1 MLASIPASEIVTV
14 LPSVLG
20 AGGTAMA
27 LNAVI
32 ISDDVKFVA
41 KEYSNAD
48 AVGNDYGTTS
58 DKYKFAQIYFNGF
71 TGSTVKPSALFI
83 SKYSAVASAAKL
95 TGASLRSMSLGQLK
109 AITGAISVTINGVL
123 KTGTVNLSAATSF
136 SNAATLIATALT
148 AAVTFD
154 TQLQSF
160 VIASGTTGATSSISF
175 ATGAAAEAL
184 ALTELTGA
192 QLDNVT
198 TVDTATTAM
207 KRLTNYTLNLST
219 IVAETSTALNDNI
232 QKEIATWVSLQNHR
246 YWLVKYGEEP
256 TALIANNTTNF
267 AGWVAENNVADVTC
281 VYGTFGHAALC
292 AGYAASLNF
301 SELNGRTTMDFRS
314 TSTLAPSVPTNPQA
328 DGAAEASALESNGYA
343 YYGAFATA
351 NDRFIFLRNSI
362 VSGEF
367 KWVDAYL
374 NQIYFNSQL
383 QLAQITGLIAN
394 KSIPYNE
401 VGKSKVRASA
411 QDPINEMLNFGGIQT
426 GVILSEQQK
435 SIINNE
441 AGVDAATIIF
451 NQGYYLMIR
460 DATAQV
466 RAVRGSFPI
475 KLWYTDGG
483 SVHSINI
490 ASINV
495 Q

>member
-32 ISDDVKFVA
+32 ISDNVKFVA

-58 DKYKFAQIYFNGF
+58 DKYKFAQIYFSGF

-95 TGASLRSMSLGQLK
+95 TGASLRSMSLDQLK
-109 AITGAISVTINGVL
+109 AITGAISVTIDGVL

-198 TVDTATTAM
+198 TVDTATKAM

-219 IVAETSTALNDNI
+219 IVVETSTALNDNI

-256 TALIANNTTNF
+256 TALIANNTTSF

-281 VYGTFGHAALC
+281 VYGTFKHAALC

-314 TSTLAPSVPTNPQA
+314 TSTLAPSVTDVDDAN
-328 DGAAEASALESNGYA
+328 ALESNGYA

-394 KSIPYNE
+394 KSIPYND

-426 GVILSEQQK
+426 GVALSEQQK

-466 RAVRGSFPI
+466 RAARGSFPI

>member
-83 SKYSAVASAAKL
+83 SKYSAVDSAAKL
-95 TGASLRSMSLGQLK
+95 TGASLRSMSLDQLK
-109 AITGAISVTINGVL
+109 AITGAISVTIDGVL
-123 KTGTVNLSAATSF
+123 KTGTVDLSAATSF

-219 IVAETSTALNDNI
+219 IVAETSTALTDDV

-281 VYGTFGHAALC
+281 VYGTFEHAALC

-314 TSTLAPSVPTNPQA
+314 TSTLAPSVT
-328 DGAAEASALESNGYA
+328 DVDDASALESNGYA

-367 KWVDAYL
+367 KWVDAHL

>member
-83 SKYSAVASAAKL
+83 SKYSAVDSTAKL
-95 TGASLRSMSLGQLK
+95 TGASLRSMSLDQLK
-109 AITGAISVTINGVL
+109 AITGAISVTIDGVL
-123 KTGTVNLSAATSF
+123 ATGTVDLSAATSF

-160 VIASGTTGATSSISF
+160 VIASGTTGSTSSISF

-219 IVAETSTALNDNI
+219 IVAETSTALNDDI
-232 QKEIATWVSLQNHR
+232 QKEIAAWVSLQNHR

-267 AGWVAENNVADVTC
+267 AGWIVENNVADVTC
-281 VYGTFGHAALC
+281 VYGTFEHAALC

-314 TSTLAPSVPTNPQA
+314 TSTLAPSVTDVDDAN
-328 DGAAEASALESNGYA
+328 ALESNGYA

-351 NDRFIFLRNSI
+351 NDRFIFLRNSV

-394 KSIPYNE
+394 KSVPYNE

-460 DATAQV
+460 NATAQV

>member
-83 SKYSAVASAAKL
+83 SKYSAVDSAAKL
-95 TGASLRSMSLGQLK
+95 TGASLRSMSLDQLK
-109 AITGAISVTINGVL
+109 AITGAISVTIDGVL
-123 KTGTVNLSAATSF
+123 ATGTVDLSAATSF

-160 VIASGTTGATSSISF
+160 VIASGTTGATSSISY

-219 IVAETSTALNDNI
+219 IVAETSTALTDDV

-281 VYGTFGHAALC
+281 VYGTFEHAALC

-314 TSTLAPSVPTNPQA
+314 TSTLAPSVTDVDDAN
-328 DGAAEASALESNGYA
+328 ALESNGYA

-426 GVILSEQQK
+426 GVALSEQQK

-466 RAVRGSFPI
+466 RAARGSFPI

>member
-58 DKYKFAQIYFNGF
+58 EKYKFAQIYFNGF

-83 SKYSAVASAAKL
+83 SKYSAVDSAAKL
-95 TGASLRSMSLGQLK
+95 TGASLRSMSLDQLK
-109 AITGAISVTINGVL
+109 AVTGAISVTIDGVL
-123 KTGTVNLSAATSF
+123 ATGTVDLSTATSF

-219 IVAETSTALNDNI
+219 IVAETSTALTDDV

-267 AGWVAENNVADVTC
+267 AGWIAENNVADVTC
-281 VYGTFGHAALC
+281 VYGTFEHAALC

-314 TSTLAPSVPTNPQA
+314 TSTLAPSVTDVDDAN
-328 DGAAEASALESNGYA
+328 ALESNGYA

-383 QLAQITGLIAN
+383 QLAQITGLVAN

>member
-83 SKYSAVASAAKL
+83 SKYSAVDSTAKL
-95 TGASLRSMSLGQLK
+95 TGASLRSMSLDQLK
-109 AITGAISVTINGVL
+109 AITGAISVTIDGVL
-123 KTGTVNLSAATSF
+123 ATGTVDLSAATSF

-160 VIASGTTGATSSISF
+160 VIASGTTGATSSISY
-175 ATGAAAEAL
+175 ATGVAAEAL

-219 IVAETSTALNDNI
+219 IVAETSTALTDDV

-267 AGWVAENNVADVTC
+267 AGWIAENNVADVTC
-281 VYGTFGHAALC
+281 VYGTLEHAALC

-314 TSTLAPSVPTNPQA
+314 TSTLAPSVTDVDDAN
-328 DGAAEASALESNGYA
+328 ALESNGYA

-426 GVILSEQQK
+426 GVALSKQQK

-466 RAVRGSFPI
+466 RAARGSFPI

>member
-58 DKYKFAQIYFNGF
+58 DKYAFAQIYFNGF

-83 SKYSAVASAAKL
+83 SKYSAVDSAAKL
-95 TGASLRSMSLGQLK
+95 TGASLRSMSLDQLK
-109 AITGAISVTINGVL
+109 AITGAISVTIDGVL
-123 KTGTVNLSAATSF
+123 ATGTIDLSAATSF

-160 VIASGTTGATSSISF
+160 VIASGTTGATSSISY

-219 IVAETSTALNDNI
+219 IVAETSTALTDDV

-281 VYGTFGHAALC
+281 VYGTLEHAALC

-314 TSTLAPSVPTNPQA
+314 TSTLAPSVTDVDDAN
-328 DGAAEASALESNGYA
+328 ALESNGYA

-401 VGKSKVRASA
+401 VGKTKVRASA

-466 RAVRGSFPI
+466 RAARGSFPI

>member
-95 TGASLRSMSLGQLK
+95 TGASLRSMSLDRLK
-109 AITGAISVTINGVL
+109 AITGAISVTIDGVL

-219 IVAETSTALNDNI
+219 IVVETSTALDDDI

-281 VYGTFGHAALC
+281 VYGTFKHAALC

-314 TSTLAPSVPTNPQA
+314 TSTLAPSVTGVDDAN
-328 DGAAEASALESNGYA
+328 ALESNGYA

-426 GVILSEQQK
+426 GVALSEQQK

-466 RAVRGSFPI
+466 RAARGSFPI

>member
-32 ISDDVKFVA
+32 ISNDVKFVA

-83 SKYSAVASAAKL
+83 SKYSAVSSAAKL
-95 TGASLRSMSLGQLK
+95 TGASLRSMSLNQLK

-175 ATGAAAEAL
+175 ATGTAAEAL

-198 TVDTATTAM
+198 TVDTATKAM

-219 IVAETSTALNDNI
+219 IVVETSTALNDDI

-267 AGWVAENNVADVTC
+267 AGWIAENNVADVTC
-281 VYGTFGHAALC
+281 VYGTFEHAALC

-314 TSTLAPSVPTNPQA
+314 TSTLAPSVTDVDDAN
-328 DGAAEASALESNGYA
+328 ALESNGYA

-394 KSIPYNE
+394 KSIPYNG

-426 GVILSEQQK
+426 GVALSEQQK

-466 RAVRGSFPI
+466 RAARGSFPI

>member
-48 AVGNDYGTTS
+48 AVGKDYGTTS

-83 SKYSAVASAAKL
+83 SKYSAIDSAAKL
-95 TGASLRSMSLGQLK
+95 TGASLRSMSLDQLK

-198 TVDTATTAM
+198 TVDTATKAM

-219 IVAETSTALNDNI
+219 IVAETSTALNNNI

-256 TALIANNTTNF
+256 TALIANNTTSF

-281 VYGTFGHAALC
+281 VYGTFKHAALC

-314 TSTLAPSVPTNPQA
+314 TSTLAPSVTDVDDAN
-328 DGAAEASALESNGYA
+328 ALESNGYA

-383 QLAQITGLIAN
+383 QLSQITGLIAN

-426 GVILSEQQK
+426 GVALSEQQK

-466 RAVRGSFPI
+466 RAARGSFPI

>member
-83 SKYSAVASAAKL
+83 SKYSTVDSAAKL
-95 TGASLRSMSLGQLK
+95 TGASLRSMSLDQLK
-109 AITGAISVTINGVL
+109 AIAGAISVTIDGVL
-123 KTGTVNLSAATSF
+123 ATGTVDLSAATSF

-160 VIASGTTGATSSISF
+160 VIASGTTGSTSSISF

-219 IVAETSTALNDNI
+219 IVAETSTALTDDI

-281 VYGTFGHAALC
+281 VYGTFEHAALC

-314 TSTLAPSVPTNPQA
+314 TSTLAPSVTDVDDP
-328 DGAAEASALESNGYA
+328 DALESNGYA

-426 GVILSEQQK
+426 GVALSEQQK

-466 RAVRGSFPI
+466 RAARGSFPI

>member
-95 TGASLRSMSLGQLK
+95 TGASLRSMSLDQLK
-109 AITGAISVTINGVL
+109 AVTGAISVTIDGVL
-123 KTGTVNLSAATSF
+123 KTGTVDLSAATSF

-160 VIASGTTGATSSISF
+160 VIASGTTGSTSSISF

-281 VYGTFGHAALC
+281 VYGTLEHAALC

-314 TSTLAPSVPTNPQA
+314 TSTLAPSVTDVDDAN
-328 DGAAEASALESNGYA
+328 ALESNGYA

-426 GVILSEQQK
+426 GVALSEQQK

-460 DATAQV
+460 GATAQV
-466 RAVRGSFPI
+466 RAARGSFPI

>member
-71 TGSTVKPSALFI
+71 TGSTAKPSALFI
-83 SKYSAVASAAKL
+83 SKYSAVDSAAKL
-95 TGASLRSMSLGQLK
+95 TGASLRSMSLDQLK
-109 AITGAISVTINGVL
+109 AITGAISVTIDGVL
-123 KTGTVNLSAATSF
+123 ATGTVDLSAATSF

-160 VIASGTTGATSSISF
+160 VIASGTAGSTSSISF

-198 TVDTATTAM
+198 TIDTATTAM

-219 IVAETSTALNDNI
+219 IVAETSIALTDDV

-246 YWLVKYGEEP
+246 YWFVKYGEEP

-267 AGWVAENNVADVTC
+267 AGWIAENNVADVTC
-281 VYGTFGHAALC
+281 IYGTLEHAALC

-314 TSTLAPSVPTNPQA
+314 VSTLAPSVTDVNDA
-328 DGAAEASALESNGYA
+328 NALESNGYA

-451 NQGYYLMIR
+451 NRGYYLMIR

-466 RAVRGSFPI
+466 RAARGSFPI

>member
-71 TGSTVKPSALFI
+71 TGSTVKPSALFV
-83 SKYSAVASAAKL
+83 SKYSAVDSAAKL
-95 TGASLRSMSLGQLK
+95 TGASLRSMSLDQLK

-123 KTGTVNLSAATSF
+123 KTGTVDLSAATSF

-281 VYGTFGHAALC
+281 VYGTFEHAALC

-314 TSTLAPSVPTNPQA
+314 TSTLAPSVTNVDDA
-328 DGAAEASALESNGYA
+328 NALESNGYA

-466 RAVRGSFPI
+466 RAARGSFPI

>member
-95 TGASLRSMSLGQLK
+95 TGASLRSMSLDQLK

-136 SNAATLIATALT
+136 SNAAILIATALT

-160 VIASGTTGATSSISF
+160 VIASGTTGATSSISY

-232 QKEIATWVSLQNHR
+232 QKEIATWVSLQNHS

-281 VYGTFGHAALC
+281 VYGTFEHAALC

-314 TSTLAPSVPTNPQA
+314 TSTLAPSVTDVDDAN
-328 DGAAEASALESNGYA
+328 ALESNGYA

-466 RAVRGSFPI
+466 RAARGSFPI

>member
-83 SKYSAVASAAKL
+83 SKYSAVDSAAKL
-95 TGASLRSMSLGQLK
+95 TGASLRSMSLDQLK
-109 AITGAISVTINGVL
+109 AITGAISVTIDGVL
-123 KTGTVNLSAATSF
+123 ATGTVDLSAATSF

-219 IVAETSTALNDNI
+219 IVAETSTALTDDI

-256 TALIANNTTNF
+256 TALIPNNTTNF

-281 VYGTFGHAALC
+281 IYGALEHAALC

-314 TSTLAPSVPTNPQA
+314 TSTLAPSVTDVDDAN
-328 DGAAEASALESNGYA
+328 ALESNGYA

-374 NQIYFNSQL
+374 NQVYFNSQL

-490 ASINV
+490 SSINV

>member
-83 SKYSAVASAAKL
+83 SKYSAVDSAAKL
-95 TGASLRSMSLGQLK
+95 TGASLRSMSLDQLK
-109 AITGAISVTINGVL
+109 AITGAISVTIDGVL
-123 KTGTVNLSAATSF
+123 ATGTIDLSAATSF

-219 IVAETSTALNDNI
+219 IVAETSTALTDDV

-281 VYGTFGHAALC
+281 VYGTFEHAALC

-314 TSTLAPSVPTNPQA
+314 TSTLAPSVTDVDDAN
-328 DGAAEASALESNGYA
+328 ALESNGYA

-383 QLAQITGLIAN
+383 QLAQITGLVAN

>member
-95 TGASLRSMSLGQLK
+95 TGASLRSMSLDQLK
-109 AITGAISVTINGVL
+109 AITGAISLTIDGVL
-123 KTGTVNLSAATSF
+123 ETTTVDLSAATSF
-136 SNAATLIATALT
+136 SHAATMISDSM
-148 AAVTFD
+148 TFD

-160 VIASGTTGATSSISF
+160 VFASGETGATSSISF

-184 ALTELTGA
+184 GLTELTGA

-281 VYGTFGHAALC
+281 VYGTLEHAALC

-314 TSTLAPSVPTNPQA
+314 TSTLAPSVTDVDDAN
-328 DGAAEASALESNGYA
+328 ALESNGYA

>member
-32 ISDDVKFVA
+32 ISDNVKFVA

-95 TGASLRSMSLGQLK
+95 TGASLRSMSLDQLK
-109 AITGAISVTINGVL
+109 AITGAISVTIDGVL

-148 AAVTFD
+148 ATVTFD

-198 TVDTATTAM
+198 TVDTATKAM

-281 VYGTFGHAALC
+281 VYGTFEHAALC

-314 TSTLAPSVPTNPQA
+314 TSTLAPSVTDVDDAN
-328 DGAAEASALESNGYA
+328 ALESNGYA

-394 KSIPYNE
+394 KSIPYND

-460 DATAQV
+460 DATPQV
-466 RAVRGSFPI
+466 RAARGSFPI

>member
-48 AVGNDYGTTS
+48 AVGKDYGTTS

-83 SKYSAVASAAKL
+83 SKYSAVDSAAKL
-95 TGASLRSMSLGQLK
+95 TGASLRSMSLDQLK

-136 SNAATLIATALT
+136 SNAATLIATALTT

-267 AGWVAENNVADVTC
+267 AGWIAENNVADVTC
-281 VYGTFGHAALC
+281 VYGTFEHAALC

-314 TSTLAPSVPTNPQA
+314 TSTLAPSVTDVDDAN
-328 DGAAEASALESNGYA
+328 ALESNGYA

-426 GVILSEQQK
+426 GVALSEQQK

>member
-41 KEYSNAD
+41 KEYSNAG

-83 SKYSAVASAAKL
+83 SKYSAVDSAAKL
-95 TGASLRSMSLGQLK
+95 TGASLRSMSLDQLK
-109 AITGAISVTINGVL
+109 AITGAISVTIDGVL
-123 KTGTVNLSAATSF
+123 ATGTVDLSAATSF

-175 ATGAAAEAL
+175 ASGAAAEAL

-219 IVAETSTALNDNI
+219 IVAETSTALNDDI

-281 VYGTFGHAALC
+281 VYGTFEHAALC

-314 TSTLAPSVPTNPQA
+314 TSTLAPSVTDVDDAN
-328 DGAAEASALESNGYA
+328 ALESNGYA

-426 GVILSEQQK
+426 GVALSEQQK

>member
-1 MLASIPASEIVTV
+1 MLASIPASKVVTV
-14 LPSVLG
+14 LPSVLE

-27 LNAVI
+27 LNTVLL
-32 ISDDVKFVA
+32 SDDVKFVA

-58 DKYKFAQIYFNGF
+58 DKYKFAQIYFAGF

-83 SKYSAVASAAKL
+83 GKYSTADAAAKS
-95 TGASLRSMSLGQLK
+95 TGASLRSMSLDELK
-109 AITGAISVTINGVL
+109 TVTGSIDVTVDGVL
-123 KTGTVNLSAATSF
+123 KTGTIDLSAATSF

-148 AAVTFD
+148 ATVTFD

-175 ATGAAAEAL
+175 ASGAAADAL
-184 ALTELTGA
+184 GLSEQSGA
-192 QLDNVT
+192 SLDNVT
-198 TVDTATTAM
+198 TVDTAATAL
-207 KRLTNYTLNLST
+207 KRITNYTLNFAT
-219 IVAETSTALNDNI
+219 IIAETSTALTDDV

-256 TALIANNTTNF
+256 TALIPNNTTNF
-267 AGWVAENNVADVTC
+267 AGWIAENNVADVTC
-281 VYGTFGHAALC
+281 VYGTFEHAALC
-292 AGYAASLNF
+292 ADYAASLNF

-314 TSTLAPSVPTNPQA
+314 TSTLAPSVTDVDDAN
-328 DGAAEASALESNGYA
+328 ALESNGYA

-374 NQIYFNSQL
+374 NQVYFNSQL

-460 DATAQV
+460 DATPQV
-466 RAVRGSFPI
+466 RAARGSFPI

>member
-58 DKYKFAQIYFNGF
+58 DKYAFAQIYFNGF

-83 SKYSAVASAAKL
+83 SKYSAVDSAAKL
-95 TGASLRSMSLGQLK
+95 TGASLRSMSLDQLK
-109 AITGAISVTINGVL
+109 AITGAISVTIDGVL
-123 KTGTVNLSAATSF
+123 ATGTIDLSAATSF

-219 IVAETSTALNDNI
+219 IVAETSAALTDDI

-281 VYGTFGHAALC
+281 VYGTFEHAALC

-314 TSTLAPSVPTNPQA
+314 TSTLAPSVTDVDDAN
-328 DGAAEASALESNGYA
+328 ALESNGYA

-367 KWVDAYL
+367 KWVDAHL

-426 GVILSEQQK
+426 GVILSKQQK

-466 RAVRGSFPI
+466 RAARGSFPI

>member
-83 SKYSAVASAAKL
+83 SKYSSVDSAAKL
-95 TGASLRSMSLGQLK
+95 TGASLRSMSLDQLK
-109 AITGAISVTINGVL
+109 AITGAISVTIDGVL
-123 KTGTVNLSAATSF
+123 ATGTIDLSAATSF

-219 IVAETSTALNDNI
+219 IVTETSTALNDNI

-256 TALIANNTTNF
+256 TALIPNNTTNF

-281 VYGTFGHAALC
+281 VYGTLEHAALC

-301 SELNGRTTMDFRS
+301 SELNGRTTMAFRS
-314 TSTLAPSVPTNPQA
+314 TSTLAPSVTNV
-328 DGAAEASALESNGYA
+328 DDKNALDSNGYA
-343 YYGAFATA
+343 YYGAFGSA
-351 NDRFIFLRNSI
+351 NDRFIFLYNPI
-362 VSGEF
+362 ASGEF
-367 KWVDAYL
+367 KWVDAHL

-460 DATAQV
+460 DATPQV
-466 RAVRGSFPI
+466 RAARGSFPI

>member
-32 ISDDVKFVA
+32 ISDNVKFVA

-48 AVGNDYGTTS
+48 AVGKDYGTTS
-58 DKYKFAQIYFNGF
+58 DKYKFAQIYFSGF

-95 TGASLRSMSLGQLK
+95 TGASLRSMSLNQLK
-109 AITGAISVTINGVL
+109 AITGAISMTINGVL
-123 KTGTVNLSAATSF
+123 TSGTVDLSAATSF
-136 SNAATLIATALT
+136 SHAATLIANASTG
-148 AAVTFD
+148 AVTFD

-219 IVAETSTALNDNI
+219 IVAETSTALNNNV

-256 TALIANNTTNF
+256 TALIANNTTSF

-281 VYGTFGHAALC
+281 VYGTLEHAALC

-314 TSTLAPSVPTNPQA
+314 TSTLAPSVTDVDDAN
-328 DGAAEASALESNGYA
+328 ALESNGYA

-367 KWVDAYL
+367 KWVDAHL

-394 KSIPYNE
+394 KSIPYND

-411 QDPINEMLNFGGIQT
+411 QDPINEMLNFGGVQT
-426 GVILSEQQK
+426 GVALSEQQK

-466 RAVRGSFPI
+466 RAARGSFPI

>member
-41 KEYSNAD
+41 KEYSNAY

-95 TGASLRSMSLGQLK
+95 TGASLRSMSLDQLK
-109 AITGAISVTINGVL
+109 AITGAISVTIGGVL

-198 TVDTATTAM
+198 TVDTATKAM

-219 IVAETSTALNDNI
+219 IVAETSTALNNNI

-281 VYGTFGHAALC
+281 IYGTFEHAALC

-314 TSTLAPSVPTNPQA
+314 TSTLAPSVTDVGDAN
-328 DGAAEASALESNGYA
+328 ALESNGYA

-394 KSIPYNE
+394 KSIPYND

-426 GVILSEQQK
+426 GVALSEQQK

-466 RAVRGSFPI
+466 RAARGSFPI

-490 ASINV
+490 ASFNV

>member
-83 SKYSAVASAAKL
+83 SKYSAVDSAAKL
-95 TGASLRSMSLGQLK
+95 TGASLRSMSLDQLK
-109 AITGAISVTINGVL
+109 AITGAISVTIDGVL
-123 KTGTVNLSAATSF
+123 ATGTVDLSAATSF

-148 AAVTFD
+148 ATVTFD

-160 VIASGTTGATSSISF
+160 VIASGTTGSTSSISF
-175 ATGAAAEAL
+175 ATGAAAELL

-219 IVAETSTALNDNI
+219 IVAETSTALTDDV

-281 VYGTFGHAALC
+281 VYGTFEHAALC

-314 TSTLAPSVPTNPQA
+314 TSTLAPSVTDVDDAN
-328 DGAAEASALESNGYA
+328 ALESNGYA

-367 KWVDAYL
+367 KWVDAHL

-460 DATAQV
+460 DATPQV
-466 RAVRGSFPI
+466 RAARGSFPI

-490 ASINV
+490 SSINV

>member
-95 TGASLRSMSLGQLK
+95 TGASLRSMSLNQLK

-123 KTGTVNLSAATSF
+123 KTGTVNLSTATSF

-160 VIASGTTGATSSISF
+160 VVASGTTGATSSISF
-175 ATGAAAEAL
+175 ATGAVAGAL
-184 ALTELTGA
+184 GLTELTGA

-198 TVDTATTAM
+198 TVDTSTTAM

-219 IVAETSTALNDNI
+219 IVAETSTALTDDI

-267 AGWVAENNVADVTC
+267 AGWIAENNVADVTC
-281 VYGTFGHAALC
+281 VYGTLEHAALC

-314 TSTLAPSVPTNPQA
+314 TSTLAPSVTDVDDAN
-328 DGAAEASALESNGYA
+328 ALESNGYA

-466 RAVRGSFPI
+466 RAVYGSFPI

-490 ASINV
+490 SSINV

>member
-83 SKYSAVASAAKL
+83 SKYSAVDSAAKL
-95 TGASLRSMSLGQLK
+95 TGASLRSMSLDQLK
-109 AITGAISVTINGVL
+109 AITGAISVTIDGVL
-123 KTGTVNLSAATSF
+123 KTGTVDLSAATSF

-219 IVAETSTALNDNI
+219 IVAETSTALTDDI

-256 TALIANNTTNF
+256 TALIPNNSTNF
-267 AGWVAENNVADVTC
+267 AGWIAENNVADVTC
-281 VYGTFGHAALC
+281 VYGTLEHAALC

-314 TSTLAPSVPTNPQA
+314 TSTLAPSVTDVDDAN
-328 DGAAEASALESNGYA
+328 ALESNGYA

-394 KSIPYNE
+394 KSIPYND

-466 RAVRGSFPI
+466 RAARGSFPI

>member
-58 DKYKFAQIYFNGF
+58 NKYKFAQIYFNGF

-83 SKYSAVASAAKL
+83 SKYSAVDSAAKL
-95 TGASLRSMSLGQLK
+95 TGASLRSMSLDQLK
-109 AITGAISVTINGVL
+109 AITGAISVTIDGVL
-123 KTGTVNLSAATSF
+123 KTGTIDLSAATSF

-219 IVAETSTALNDNI
+219 IVAETSTALTDDI

-281 VYGTFGHAALC
+281 IYGTLEHAALC

-314 TSTLAPSVPTNPQA
+314 TSTLAPSVTDVDDAN
-328 DGAAEASALESNGYA
+328 ALESNGYA

-426 GVILSEQQK
+426 GVALSEQQK

-466 RAVRGSFPI
+466 RAARGSFPI

>member
-83 SKYSAVASAAKL
+83 SKYSAVDSAAKL
-95 TGASLRSMSLGQLK
+95 TGASLRSMSLDQLK
-109 AITGAISVTINGVL
+109 AITGAISVTIDGVL
-123 KTGTVNLSAATSF
+123 ATGTVDLSAATSF

-160 VIASGTTGATSSISF
+160 VIASGTTGSTSSISF

-219 IVAETSTALNDNI
+219 IVTETSTALDDDI

-281 VYGTFGHAALC
+281 VYGTFEHAALC

-314 TSTLAPSVPTNPQA
+314 TSTLAPSVTDVDDAN
-328 DGAAEASALESNGYA
+328 ALESNGYA

-383 QLAQITGLIAN
+383 QLAQITGLVAN

-411 QDPINEMLNFGGIQT
+411 QDPINEMLNFGGIQA
-426 GVILSEQQK
+426 GVALSEQQK

-451 NQGYYLMIR
+451 NRGYYLMIR

-466 RAVRGSFPI
+466 RAARGSFPI

>member
-83 SKYSAVASAAKL
+83 SKYSAVDSAAKL
-95 TGASLRSMSLGQLK
+95 TGASLRSMSLDQLK
-109 AITGAISVTINGVL
+109 AITGAISVTIDGVL
-123 KTGTVNLSAATSF
+123 KTGTVDLSAATSF

-219 IVAETSTALNDNI
+219 IVAETSTALTDDI

-267 AGWVAENNVADVTC
+267 AGWIAENNVADVTC
-281 VYGTFGHAALC
+281 VYGTFEHAALC

-314 TSTLAPSVPTNPQA
+314 TSTLAPSVTDVDDAN
-328 DGAAEASALESNGYA
+328 ALESNGYA

-367 KWVDAYL
+367 KWVDTYV
-374 NQIYFNSQL
+374 NQIHFNSQM
-383 QLAQITGLIAN
+383 QLSQMIGQIAN

-411 QDPINEMLNFGGIQT
+411 QDPINAQINFGGIQT

-441 AGVDAATIIF
+441 SGVDAATIIY

-466 RAVRGSFPI
+466 RAARGSFPI

>member
-83 SKYSAVASAAKL
+83 SKYSAVDSAAKL
-95 TGASLRSMSLGQLK
+95 TGASLRSMSLDQLK
-109 AITGAISVTINGVL
+109 AITGAISVTIDGVL
-123 KTGTVNLSAATSF
+123 ATGTVDLSAATSF

-219 IVAETSTALNDNI
+219 IVVETSTALDDDV

-267 AGWVAENNVADVTC
+267 AGWIAENNVADVTC
-281 VYGTFGHAALC
+281 VYGTFEHAALC

-314 TSTLAPSVPTNPQA
+314 TSTLAPSVTDVDDAN
-328 DGAAEASALESNGYA
+328 ALESNGYA

-383 QLAQITGLIAN
+383 QLAQITGLVAN

-466 RAVRGSFPI
+466 RAARGSFPI

>member
-95 TGASLRSMSLGQLK
+95 TGASLRSMSLNQLK

-175 ATGAAAEAL
+175 ATGTAAEAL

-219 IVAETSTALNDNI
+219 IVAETSTALTDDI

-281 VYGTFGHAALC
+281 VYGTLEHAALC

-314 TSTLAPSVPTNPQA
+314 TLTLVPSVTDVDDAN
-328 DGAAEASALESNGYA
+328 ALESNGYA

-426 GVILSEQQK
+426 SVALSEQQK

-466 RAVRGSFPI
+466 RAARGSFPI

>member
-1 MLASIPASEIVTV
+1 MLASIPASEVVTV
-14 LPSVLG
+14 LPSVLE

-27 LNAVI
+27 LNTVLL
-32 ISDDVKFVA
+32 SDDVKFVA

-58 DKYKFAQIYFNGF
+58 DKYKFAQFYFAGF

-83 SKYSAVASAAKL
+83 GKYSTSDTAAKL
-95 TGASLRSMSLGQLK
+95 TGASLRSMSLDELK
-109 AITGAISVTINGVL
+109 TIRGYLSVTIDGVL
-123 KTGTVNLSAATSF
+123 KTGTINLSAATSF
-136 SNAATLIATALT
+136 SNAANLIGTALDSGLES
-148 AAVTFD
+148 VDFD

-160 VIASGTTGATSSISF
+160 VILSSTTGATSSISF
-175 ATGAAAEAL
+175 ASGAASNAL
-184 ALTELTGA
+184 GLSEQSGA
-192 QLDNVT
+192 SLDNVT
-198 TVDTATTAM
+198 TVDTATTAL
-207 KRLTNYTLNLST
+207 KRITNYTLNFAT
-219 IVAETSTALNDNI
+219 VIAETSAGITDDA

-246 YWLVKYGEEP
+246 YWFVKYGEEP

-267 AGWVAENNVADVTC
+267 AGWIAENNVADVTC
-281 VYGTFGHAALC
+281 IYGTLEHAALC

-314 TSTLAPSVPTNPQA
+314 VSTLAPSVTDVNDA
-328 DGAAEASALESNGYA
+328 NALESNGYA
-343 YYGAFATA
+343 YYGAFAIA

-451 NQGYYLMIR
+451 NRGYYLMIR

-466 RAVRGSFPI
+466 RAARGSFPI